1 MRILVSV
8 AFLFISM
15 LMTAQNKLWKGYF
28 SYNDIRAITASNTN
42 TYAATDNAV
51 FVLNDAGGET
61 RIYNTVNDFKLDD
74 INAIAYS
81 ADYKKIIVGAKN
93 GKIAIIDEATEN
105 IYFLNDI
112 YNKSSLTT
120 GEKVINAIFIHAG
133 YAYLAT
139 GYGIT
144 AVRLQDNHFGDSY
157 YIGNEG
163 NNENVKEVVVAG
175 QYLYANIVNVGIK
188 RALLNTNLID
198 YTNWEMFSFEN
209 WLSIAA
215 FNDQLIGVKDDLSL
229 NRFDGAD
236 AVVVDTLNQEFIH
249 FTIFGDRLT
258 VVTYGAAYSYNVDFN
273 RVTEVLSSAV
283 TGELSTALAKN
294 DTFFIGSSKNGLF
307 KAATNTPN
315 QLTSISPKGA
325 LSNNFFRVAVRNN
338 VLWSVYGGY
347 NNNFN
352 PYTSQGLGLYGINR
366 LNLNNIQWDH
376 LSYEKIAPLRATSH
390 IGFNPKEPNTV
401 YIGSFFDGM
410 LKIDIKPNL
419 EESVL
424 THYNHQNTGPNG
436 LEALFA
442 DGDIRVNGPV
452 FDNQGNGWVTNSQVN
467 RHIKKFDSNNN
478 WQSYDI
484 KSILNSSAQNSLTA
498 PEIDKNDTKWMG
510 SYSAGVVA
518 FNDKTN
524 QKAKVDNL
532 PHHTANAVAIDQKN
546 QVWIGTNMG
555 LRVVPSVDLAQ
566 NNVLI
571 RSNAIIIMDEGK
583 AQELFYQQPILKI
596 KVDGSNNKWVSIAD
610 AGIFLIS
617 EDGQNTIYRFDT
629 SNSPLPDNN
638 VTDIAINE
646 NTGEVFFATRKGMVS
661 FQHFATAPASSLD
674 NVYVYPNPVR
684 PEYTGEVNISGLT
697 SKAVIKI
704 TDVSGNLVYETTSS
718 GGTVQWSTANFSGQK
733 VKSGVYMV
741 FVTSADGAE
750 KTVKK
755 LMIIR

>member
-1 MRILVSV
+1 MRILFSV

-15 LMTAQNKLWKGYF
+15 LMTAQNRLWKGYF
-28 SYNDIRAITASNTN
+28 SYNDIRAIAASNIN
-42 TYAATDNAV
+42 TYVATDNAV
-51 FVLNDAGGET
+51 FVLNDASGET

-74 INAIAYS
+74 INALAYS
-81 ADYKKIIVGAKN
+81 ADHKKIIAGAKN
-93 GKIAIIDEATEN
+93 GKVAIIDEATDN

-120 GEKVINAIFIHAG
+120 SEKVINSIFIHAG

-144 AVRLQDNHFGDSY
+144 AVRLYDNHFGDSY

-175 QYLYANIVNVGIK
+175 QHLYANIVNVGIK

-209 WLSIAA
+209 WLSIAS
-215 FNDQLIGVKDDLSL
+215 FNNQLIGVKDDSSL
-229 NRFDGAD
+229 NRFEGAD
-236 AVVVDTLNQEFIH
+236 AIVIGTLNPDFIR
-249 FTIFGDRLT
+249 FNLFGDKFT
-258 VVTYGAAYSYNVDFN
+258 VITYGSARSYNQDFN
-273 RVTEVLSSAV
+273 QVTEIFSSAT
-283 TGELSTALAKN
+283 TGEFNTALAKN
-294 DTFFIGSSKNGLF
+294 DAFFIGSFKNGLF
-307 KAATNTPN
+307 KAAGTTPN
-315 QLTSISPKGA
+315 QLANISPKGA
-325 LSNNFFRVAVRNN
+325 LSNNFFRIAVRDN

-347 NNNFN
+347 DNNFN
-352 PYTSQGLGLYGINR
+352 PYSSQGLGTYGINR
-366 LNLNNIQWDH
+366 LTLNNTQWDH
-376 LSYEKIAPLRATSH
+376 LTYEKIAPLRSTSY
-390 IGFNPKEPNTV
+390 IGFNPKEPSTV
-401 YIGSFFDGM
+401 YIGSFFDGI
-410 LKIDIKPNL
+410 LKMEVKPNL
-419 EESVL
+419 EESTL
-424 THYNHQNTGPNG
+424 THYTQHNTGPNG
-436 LEALFA
+436 LEAIFA
-442 DGDIRVNGPV
+442 DGDVRVNGPV
-452 FDNQGNGWVTNSQVN
+452 FDNQGNGWVTNSLVN
-467 RHIKKFDSNNN
+467 RHIKKFDSTNN

-484 KSILNSSAQNSLTA
+484 KSVLNSTTQNSLTA

-510 SYSAGVVA
+510 TYNAGVA
-518 FNDKTN
+518 TFNDKTN
-524 QKAKVDNL
+524 MKAKVDNL
-532 PHHTANAVAIDQKN
+532 PHNTVNAVAIDQKN

-617 EDGQNTIYRFDT
+617 EDGQNTIYRFNA

-638 VTDIAINE
+638 VTDITINE

-661 FQHFATAPASSLD
+661 FQHFATAPSSSLD

-741 FVTSADGAE
+741 FVTSADGSE